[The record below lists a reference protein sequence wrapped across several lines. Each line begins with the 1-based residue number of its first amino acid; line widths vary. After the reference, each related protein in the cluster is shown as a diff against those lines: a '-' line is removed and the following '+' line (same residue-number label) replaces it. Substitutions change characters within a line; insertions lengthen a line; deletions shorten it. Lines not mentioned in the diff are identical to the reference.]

1 MKIEKVVRCKGTWD
15 EITDLGKVIDKLGL
29 EYVKH
34 SRTDVDGTKFWV
46 LEILCDDLRVRW

>member
-15 EITDLGKVIDKLGL
+15 EITALANVIDKLGL
-29 EYVKH
+29 DW
-34 SRTDVDGTKFWV
+34 SRYSETDQTNTKIWV